1 MVLGIP
7 RCSDCSADRLLRFH
21 NRFRSISQ
29 RRPGF
34 PPCRTGGS
42 RIGGSLGRGFH
53 VQQQQST
60 GQLVQLVC
68 AVFAATSL
76 GYLTP
81 AELFCRQIKDNHG
94 NPSRWKGQDWLTYRL
109 CEFRL
114 MPATSSTNTDAPAIA
129 MRDLVSRLD
138 QIDQKVGTHEWFRE
152 RLAELMGDHER
163 RLRQIEES
171 DRKPKLPLTW
181 QIRLRQSHYPA
192 RLLHHL
198 RGHEACERI
207 VL

>member
-1 MVLGIP
+1 MVLGILAALIAALIACLGFIIGFAQYP
-7 RCSDCSADRLLRFH
+7 NADL
-21 NRFRSISQ
+21 
-29 RRPGF
+29 
-34 PPCRTGGS
+34 
-42 RIGGSLGRGFH
+42 GSLLAVWVGVGSAAAWA
-53 VQQQQST
+53 VAST
-60 GQLVQLVC
+60 CNSSNPRAAGSTCLRCLC
-68 AVFAATSL
+68 RNFAWI
-76 GYLTP
+76 LTP
-81 AELFCRQIKDNHG
+81 AESFCRQIKDNHG

-171 DRKPKLPLTW
+171 DTKPIAPTDLANPSSPIALPSAATPP
-181 QIRLRQSHYPA
+181 PA
-192 RLLHHL
+192 RP
-198 RGHEACERI
+198 
-207 VL
+207 

>member
-1 MVLGIP
+1 MVLGILAALIAALIACLGFIIGFAQYP
-7 RCSDCSADRLLRFH
+7 DTDLGPLLAVWVGVGSAAAWAVASTCNSSNPL
-21 NRFRSISQ
+21 
-29 RRPGF
+29 
-34 PPCRTGGS
+34 GS
-42 RIGGSLGRGFH
+42 WFNLFA
-53 VQQQQST
+53 
-60 GQLVQLVC
+60 

-81 AELFCRQIKDNHG
+81 AELFCRQIKDNQG
-94 NPSRWKGQDWLTYRL
+94 NPSRWKGEDWLTYRL

-163 RLRQIEES
+163 RLRQIEEL
-171 DRKPKLPLTW
+171 DRKPIAPTDSPNPSPPIALPSAATPP
-181 QIRLRQSHYPA
+181 PA
-192 RLLHHL
+192 RP
-198 RGHEACERI
+198 
-207 VL
+207 